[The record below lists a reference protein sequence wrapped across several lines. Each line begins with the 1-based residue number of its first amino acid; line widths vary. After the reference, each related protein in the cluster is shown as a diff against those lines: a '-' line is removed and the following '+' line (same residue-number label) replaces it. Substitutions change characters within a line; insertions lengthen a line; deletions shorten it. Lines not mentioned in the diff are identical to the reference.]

1 MTKNIINDNLLKI
14 FSKKKVII
22 TGHTGFKGCW
32 LCLIFYLIGAKV
44 VGISNSRFKKNLLF
58 DALKIKKKI
67 VSINCDVR
75 NFKKL
80 KNIIKSHKPD
90 YIIHLAA
97 QALVKNAFNNPK
109 VTWETN
115 TIGTINILE
124 ILRETNFKVIT
135 IFITSDKVYKNV
147 ETTIGYKENDRLG
160 DLDPYSSSKA
170 SADLA
175 IQSYFKSYLS
185 KKKNLRLGIARAG
198 NVIGGGD
205 WAPGRLVP
213 DCIKSWR
220 QNRNVL
226 IRNPYSTRPWQHVF
240 DVLRGYLFFAANLN
254 RSVKLNGEAF
264 NFGPKINRNTNVLS
278 VVKHMKKLWG
288 SKNLVKFKKVKF
300 KEANLLSLN
309 SSKSKLKL
317 QWQPKMSLKDSLKLT
332 IKWYKQYYLDTKGIE
347 KFSVNSIKYF
357 ISK

>member
-1 MTKNIINDNLLKI
+1 MI
-14 FSKKKVII
+14 
-22 TGHTGFKGCW
+22 
-32 LCLIFYLIGAKV
+32 
-44 VGISNSRFKKNLLF
+44 
-58 DALKIKKKI
+58 
-67 VSINCDVR
+67 R

-185 KKKNLRLGIARAG
+185 KKNLRLGIARAG

-213 DCIKSWR
+213 DCIKS
-220 QNRNVL
+220 
-226 IRNPYSTRPWQHVF
+226 
-240 DVLRGYLFFAANLN
+240 G
-254 RSVKLNGEAF
+254 G
-264 NFGPKINRNTNVLS
+264 KIEMCL
-278 VVKHMKKLWG
+278 
-288 SKNLVKFKKVKF
+288 
-300 KEANLLSLN
+300 
-309 SSKSKLKL
+309 
-317 QWQPKMSLKDSLKLT
+317 
-332 IKWYKQYYLDTKGIE
+332 
-347 KFSVNSIKYF
+347 
-357 ISK
+357 